1 MSTGKAETAA
11 RRSMT
16 AREGAERLGVSPR
29 TIRRMVAEP
38 RADFEARAR
47 DRRTRAAQLRNAGH
61 SYKEIAAA
69 MDCSTGTV
77 GTLLRLA
84 RREGL
89 LTKAAVVRRAG

>member
-1 MSTGKAETAA
+1 
-11 RRSMT
+11 
-16 AREGAERLGVSPR
+16 
-29 TIRRMVAEP
+29 MVAEP